1 MANIKQQIK
10 RVKTNEKAR
19 QANVAFKSSLKTSV
33 KAVMVAV
40 EAKDKEKAQAALNV
54 AYKKLD
60 KALAKG
66 IVKKN
71 YVARN
76 KSELAYLVK
85 SL

>member
-1 MANIKQQIK
+1 
-10 RVKTNEKAR
+10 
-19 QANVAFKSSLKTSV
+19 
-33 KAVMVAV
+33 MVAV
-40 EAKDKEKAQAALNV
+40 EAKDKEKAQAALNL

-76 KSELAYLVK
+76 KSELAYLVN

>member
-19 QANVAFKSSLKTSV
+19 QANVAFKSSLKTSM
-33 KAVMVAV
+33 KAVKVAV
-40 EAKDKEKAQAALNV
+40 EAKDKEKAQVALNL

-71 YVARN
+71 YVSRH
-76 KSELAYLVK
+76 KSELAYLVNT
-85 SL
+85 L

>member
-19 QANVAFKSSLKTSV
+19 QANVAFKSSLKSSV
-33 KAVMVAV
+33 KAVKVAV
-40 EAKDKEKAQAALNV
+40 EAKDKEKAQAALNL

-71 YVARN
+71 YVSRN
-76 KSELAYLVK
+76 KSELAYLVN